1 MKDLLVGI
9 FADSTVP
16 EQLRKPSL
24 SSVQPSFV
32 EYGDGLVLAKGFDM
46 DRALQDYEETLQD
59 MLENGGF
66 ANPAVGQICA
76 GLASL
81 YDAKAGISKDAKF
94 YDRAVEYIAMMQQAM
109 QSGMGEAAMYDP
121 TFLHLEGRKQK
132 ILRKKQR
139 RLAKGPP
146 GPELQQLLNQRPERR
161 KE

>member
-109 QSGMGEAAMYDP
+109 QDP